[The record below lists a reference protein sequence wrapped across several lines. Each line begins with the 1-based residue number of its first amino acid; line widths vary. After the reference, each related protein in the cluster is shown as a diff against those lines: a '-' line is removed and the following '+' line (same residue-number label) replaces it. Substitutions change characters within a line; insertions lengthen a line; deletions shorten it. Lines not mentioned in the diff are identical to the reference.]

1 MQILALPDYN
11 LYVGKLAEALP
22 AFIAQGNYS
31 SLLVLVDENTQRHCL
46 SILHQALQ
54 GRVYQTIEIPS
65 GERNKNIDTCQ
76 LIWKQMMDAQADRNA
91 LLINLGGGVIGDMGG
106 FCAATFKRGI
116 PFVQIP
122 TTLLSQVDASIGGK
136 LGIDFLQLKNSI
148 GLFQNP
154 KAVFIDV
161 DFFHTLP
168 ERELRSGF
176 AEVIKH
182 SLIAD
187 SSQWEVLQKLS
198 SDWSS
203 IQWERIVIPSIQVKQ
218 QIVLADPQEKGI
230 RKALNFGHTIGHAV
244 EGVALESDRAL
255 LHGEAIAIGMICEAY
270 LSVQKLGL
278 PRDAL
283 TLISQ
288 YLLTIYPHY
297 ELSEKD
303 YEAYFQLMQ
312 NDKKNEA
319 GQIKFSLIDRI
330 GHSVVNLE
338 CPRAWVVE
346 SLEYYRNRG
355 WE

>member
-1 MQILALPDYN
+1 MEILALPDYQ
-11 LYVGKLAEALP
+11 LYVGKLADSLP
-22 AFIAQGNYS
+22 RFLDQGNYS
-31 SLLVLVDENTQRHCL
+31 SLLVLVDENTQQHCL
-46 SILHQALQ
+46 PILEQALG
-54 GRVYQTIEIPS
+54 GRSHQPIQIAS
-65 GERNKNIDTCQ
+65 GEPHKNINTCQ
-76 LIWKQMMDAQADRNA
+76 LIWQQMIEARADRQA

-116 PFVQIP
+116 PFVQVP

-136 LGIDFLQLKNSI
+136 LGIDFMQLKNSI
-148 GLFQNP
+148 GVFQNP

-161 DFFHTLP
+161 NFFQTLP

-187 SSQWEVLQKLS
+187 AAQWEVLQQMPK
-198 SDWSS
+198 DWSAVR
-203 IQWERIVIPSIQVKQ
+203 WEKLVVPSIQVKQ
-218 QIVLADPQEKGI
+218 QIVIADPQENGI
-230 RKALNFGHTIGHAV
+230 RKALNFGHTIGHAI
-244 EGVALESDRAL
+244 EGLALETDRPL
-255 LHGEAIAIGMICEAY
+255 LHGEAISIGMVCEAY
-270 LSVQKLGL
+270 LSAKKLDL
-278 PRDAL
+278 PQNELKR
-283 TLISQ
+283 ISQ
-288 YLLTIYPHY
+288 YLLALYPYY

-319 GQIKFSLIDRI
+319 GQIKFSLIERI

-338 CPRAWVVE
+338 CPREWVLE

-355 WE
+355 WA